1 MRVYSASDLRLS
13 AFICGRSF
21 ALLVTVAALAANWPA
36 WRGPD
41 GQGHCSET
49 DLPLTWSTTEN
60 IRWKVP
66 LPDAGNSTPIIWND
80 RIFLTQAT
88 EKGSRRFVM
97 CLGRADG
104 KLLWQKE
111 TPFKERETTH
121 QTNPYCSASPVTDGE
136 RVIVSHGSAGMFC
149 YDFAGKELWRYNL
162 GKLEHIWGNA
172 ASPVLYG
179 DLCILWC
186 GPGERQFLLA
196 VNKKTGEKVW
206 QTDEPGGKS
215 GLDNDNKNWIGSW
228 STPIIVR
235 VGGRDELILSV
246 PFKLKGFDPKTGK
259 ELWSCSGLTRLAY
272 TSPLYAD
279 GVAVAMSGY
288 HGSALAVK
296 VGGTGDITR
305 DRLWLHDQKNPQ
317 RIGSGVIV
325 GGHIYILN
333 ENGLPQCFE
342 LKTGKEVWQVT
353 ERPTGRSWGSMVAAG
368 DRLYVANQNG
378 DTLVFRASPKYELLA
393 TNRLGEHTNASIAV
407 ADGELFIRTYKH
419 LWCISAK
426 KP

>member
-1 MRVYSASDLRLS
+1 MRRL
-13 AFICGRSF
+13 IVLCF
-21 ALLVTVAALAANWPA
+21 AVVALAANWPA

-41 GQGHCSET
+41 GQGRCSEK
-49 DLPLTWSTTEN
+49 DLPLKWSTTEN
-60 IRWKVP
+60 VRWKVP
-66 LPDAGNSTPIIWND
+66 LPDAGNSTPIVWND

-88 EKGSRRFVM
+88 EKGNRRFVM
-97 CLGRADG
+97 CLSRADG

-111 TPFKERETTH
+111 TPHKEREITH

-136 RVIVSHGSAGMFC
+136 RVIASLGSAGMVC
-149 YDFAGKELWRYNL
+149 YDFSGTELWRHEL

-172 ASPVLYG
+172 SSPVLYG
-179 DLCILWC
+179 DLVILWC

-196 VNKKTGEKVW
+196 LDKKTGQKVW

-215 GLDNDNKNWIGSW
+215 GIANKEWLGSW
-228 STPIIVR
+228 STPIIAK
-235 VGGRDELILSV
+235 VGGQDQLILSV

-272 TSPLYAD
+272 TSPLYGD
-279 GVAVAMSGY
+279 GIAVAMSGY
-288 HGSALAVK
+288 LGSALAVK
-296 VGGTGDITR
+296 LGGTGDITK
-305 DRLWLHDQKNPQ
+305 DRLWLHDKKNPQ

-325 GGHIYILN
+325 GSHVYILN
-333 ENGLPQCFE
+333 EIGLPQCLD
-342 LKTGKEVWQVT
+342 LKTGKDVWQV
-353 ERPTGRSWGSMVAAG
+353 EQRPGGKSWGSMVAAG
-368 DRLYVANQNG
+368 DRLYVTNQNG

-393 TNRLGEHTNASIAV
+393 TNKLDEHTNASLAV
-407 ADGELFIRTYKH
+407 SDGELFIRTYKH